1 MLPLVDTHQHLWD
14 LEKLTLP
21 WLEGLEVLNKSYLMD
36 DYLQA
41 TAHQNVVKTVYM
53 EVNAAPT
60 HRELEVEW
68 ITELCQVS
76 SNPMAG
82 AVIAGEPQ
90 AADFKTWVNRHKKN
104 PYIKG
109 IRSVL
114 HVPQT
119 PRGFCLDEKFM
130 AGVRYLG
137 EVGLLFDICIRP
149 AELNDACQLVQ
160 KCPETLF
167 VLDHCGNA
175 DPNIVRAK
183 GAPEN
188 QDHPMAHGRTAWL
201 DGISKLAEQPN
212 VICKI
217 SGIVARA
224 TEPWSAQDLA
234 PTIDHCL
241 NAFGAER
248 VVFGGDWP
256 VCLLGASFEQW
267 ATALRKIIQARSQA
281 EQKKLL
287 SENALRIYQL

>member
-21 WLEGLEVLNKSYLMD
+21 WLEGLEVLNKSHLMD
-36 DYLQA
+36 DYLKA

-53 EVNAAPT
+53 EVNAART

-68 ITELCQVS
+68 VTELCQAP

-90 AADFKTWVNRHKKN
+90 TADFKTWVNRHKNN

-114 HVPQT
+114 HVPHT

-137 EVGLLFDICIRP
+137 EVGWLFDVCIRP
-149 AELNDACQLVQ
+149 AELNDVRRLVQ

-183 GAPEN
+183 GAEN
-188 QDHPMAHGRTAWL
+188 QERTAWL

-234 PTIDHCL
+234 PTINHCL

-267 ATALRKIIQARSQA
+267 ATALRKIIQARSQT